1 MATPLIALRSPQFKY
16 IEIPASNFP
25 LSVKCR
31 ILIDGIS
38 RYTLIKNNP
47 QKGSTLNFDISEL
60 ARDYL
65 NITYDP
71 NYVPQTI
78 NIQTRIS
85 KWTGLNATGS
95 QQGAEIGFTDTG
107 IEAYGEF
114 SEGTNPTL
122 PSTAYLISNNPTTS
136 NDSVDL
142 YYPKSIVG
150 VIAFTGIVP
159 YTTINGIGDVS
170 ISVQG
175 FGQGA
180 ASIGGA
186 YPSTISRIDCTKYG
200 SGRKIIFI
208 NKFGA
213 QQDLWFF
220 LKETKTLGR
229 KNEGFKSN
237 ILTYPTTNN
246 PATYSI
252 SDAPN
257 KVFNTTAKQTFT
269 LSSGYYPEQ
278 ANQFFEQLLLSE
290 YVWLERPRKTS
301 PSIDEV
307 VPVKVKTSSMAFKTS
322 VNDRLIEYT
331 IDFEEAFDYIN
342 NIR

>member
-16 IEIPASNFP
+16 INIPLTSSAISA
-25 LSVKCR
+25 KCV
-31 ILIDGIS
+31 IEIDGFD
-38 RYTLIKNNP
+38 RYTLTKNSPRN
-47 QKGSTLNFDISEL
+47 KTVNFDISEL

-65 NITYDP
+65 DISYDA

-78 NIQTRIS
+78 DIETTLS
-85 KWTGLNATGS
+85 LWTGLNGTGS
-95 QQGAEIGFTDTG
+95 QVGSNVVFTDTG
-107 IEAYGEF
+107 LEAYAEF
-114 SEGTNPTL
+114 TEGTNPTL
-122 PSTAYLISNNPTTS
+122 PPTAYLISNNPTTA
-136 NDSVDL
+136 NYSVDL
-142 YYPKSIVG
+142 YYPKSITG
-150 VIAFTGIVP
+150 VSAFTGKVP
-159 YTTINGIGDVS
+159 YTTISGGGNVS
-170 ISVQG
+170 IAVQS
-175 FGQGA
+175 FAQG
-180 ASIGGA
+180 STTIGGA

-208 NKFGA
+208 NKFGV

-237 ILTYPTTNN
+237 TLTYPNTNN

-290 YVWLERPRKTS
+290 YVWLERPRKTNL
-301 PSIDEV
+301 SIDEV

>member
-1 MATPLIALRSPQFKY
+1 MPTNIALRSPQFKQ
-16 IEIPASNFP
+16 IQIPFANVASA
-25 LSVKCR
+25 KCV
-31 ILIDGIS
+31 INIDGS
-38 RYTLIKNNP
+38 NRYTLIKNTKK
-47 QKGSTLNFDISEL
+47 QTTQNFDISEL

-65 NITYDP
+65 DITYDA

-78 NIQTRIS
+78 LIVTTLTTHS
-85 KWTGLNATGS
+85 GLNGTGS
-95 QQGAEIGFTDTG
+95 VQSTVTFTDTG
-107 IEAYGEF
+107 LEAYGEF
-114 SEGTNPTL
+114 EQGTNPEL
-122 PSTAYLISNNPTTS
+122 PSSAYLISNNPSTS
-136 NDSVDL
+136 NDRVDL
-142 YYPKSIVG
+142 YYPTSIVG
-150 VIAFTGIVP
+150 VIAFTGKIP
-159 YTTINGIGDVS
+159 MIIAGN
-170 ISVQG
+170 ISVQS
-175 FGQGA
+175 FAQG
-180 ASIGGA
+180 STTIGGA
-186 YPSTISRIDCTKYG
+186 YPSLISRIDCTKYG

-208 NKFGA
+208 NKFGV

-237 ILTYPTTNN
+237 TLTYPTTNN

-252 SDAPN
+252 SNAPN

-290 YVWLERPRKTS
+290 YVWFERPQKTN
-301 PSIDEV
+301 PSVNEV
-307 VPVKVKTSSMAFKTS
+307 IPVKVKTSSMAFKTS
-322 VNDRLIEYT
+322 VNDRLIEYV

>member
-1 MATPLIALRSPQFKY
+1 MPTNIALRSPQFKQ
-16 IEIPASNFP
+16 IQIPFANVASA
-25 LSVKCR
+25 KCV
-31 ILIDGIS
+31 INIDGS
-38 RYTLIKNNP
+38 NRYTLIKNTKK
-47 QKGSTLNFDISEL
+47 QTTQNFDISEL

-65 NITYDP
+65 DITYDA

-78 NIQTRIS
+78 LIVTTLTTHS
-85 KWTGLNATGS
+85 GLNGTGS
-95 QQGAEIGFTDTG
+95 VQSTVTFTDTG
-107 IEAYGEF
+107 LEAYGEF
-114 SEGTNPTL
+114 EQGTNPEL
-122 PSTAYLISNNPTTS
+122 PSSAYLISNNPSTS
-136 NDSVDL
+136 NDRVDL
-142 YYPKSIVG
+142 YYPTSIVG
-150 VIAFTGIVP
+150 VIAFTGKIP
-159 YTTINGIGDVS
+159 MIIAGN
-170 ISVQG
+170 ISVQS
-175 FGQGA
+175 FAQG
-180 ASIGGA
+180 STTIGGA
-186 YPSTISRIDCTKYG
+186 YPSLISRIDCTKYG

-208 NKFGA
+208 NKFGV

-237 ILTYPTTNN
+237 TLTYPTTNN

-252 SDAPN
+252 SNAPN

-290 YVWLERPRKTS
+290 YVWFERPKKTN
-301 PSIDEV
+301 PSVNEV

-322 VNDRLIEYT
+322 VNDRLIEYV